1 MKTEHDPRHQARMLV
16 LQKLFAKD
24 FMQLDREEV
33 TIDQLKEINEFESY
47 DEKLYEELIKGVVE
61 KSGEI
66 DEYIVK
72 YAPAW
77 PIEQIKKVDL
87 EILRIAIYEAF
98 IAQLTPPK
106 VAIDEAIELAKSF
119 GGSTSDKF
127 VNGVLGAIFEKNK

>member
-24 FMQLDREEV
+24 FMDLDRQE
-33 TIDQLKEINEFESY
+33 IALDQLKELNEFETY
-47 DEKLYEELIKGVVE
+47 DENLYEELMRGVLENIV
-61 KSGEI
+61 EI
-66 DEYIVK
+66 DRYIVK

-87 EILRIAIYEAF
+87 EILRIAIYEGF

-127 VNGVLGAIFEKNK
+127 VNGVLGAIFEKKK